1 MKLSKKTFHP
11 EQPNFIELKAS
22 GV

>member
-1 MKLSKKTFHP
+1 MTLSKKTFHP